1 MFKIINIK
9 NMNLFYEENVKNII
23 NKHYNDIEI
32 IYEN

>member
-9 NMNLFYEENVKNII
+9 NMNYLYEENVKNNI
-23 NKHYNDIEI
+23 NKYYKDIKI

>member
-23 NKHYNDIEI
+23 NKYYNDIEI

>member
-9 NMNLFYEENVKNII
+9 NMNLFYEENIKNII
-23 NKHYNDIEI
+23 NKYYNDIEI